1 VPVPPSSSLP
11 LPLRFPPSCPPRR
24 SHGGCAQCSSVC
36 FPATPHSPS
45 VFKCR
50 VFFCEPTLFFSPR
63 RNLTLS
69 PHYSIPPPNPSSR
82 YTRRA
87 STPTP
92 QPPPPPLAPW
102 FLLRVRSHR
111 DPPPWLPSVLGN
123 GRTAVVPPRTGEAI
137 APGMPFS
144 TRHVVPVVQ
153 RRSGLCC
160 PRPVP
165 HLHSNF
171 HRGSPPRCCVFRA
184 RQLCTCGP
192 LLIPLH
198 STLWPF
204 GGATLWHC
212 GRRSGAPPDAA
223 AAQVSL

>member
-1 VPVPPSSSLP
+1 MPCFFLRTDSLFFPSKKPNTVATLLHPPTQSILAVHSPRLYTNTPTAAPPPSSLP
-11 LPLRFPPSCPPRR
+11 
-24 SHGGCAQCSSVC
+24 G
-36 FPATPHSPS
+36 
-45 VFKCR
+45 
-50 VFFCEPTLFFSPR
+50 FSFGF
-63 RNLTLS
+63 
-69 PHYSIPPPNPSSR
+69 
-82 YTRRA
+82 
-87 STPTP
+87 
-92 QPPPPPLAPW
+92 APIGT
-102 FLLRVRSHR
+102 
-111 DPPPWLPSVLGN
+111 PPPWLPSVLGN